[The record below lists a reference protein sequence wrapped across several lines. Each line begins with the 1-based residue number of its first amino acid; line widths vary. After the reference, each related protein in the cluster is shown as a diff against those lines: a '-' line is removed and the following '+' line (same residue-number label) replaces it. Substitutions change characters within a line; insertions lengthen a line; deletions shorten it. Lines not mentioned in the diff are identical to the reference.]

1 MSNRQIIDSST
12 SEFWEKAYQSAD
24 MAWDL
29 GEPTPVFNQWI
40 NSERNT
46 LSICVLGAGNGW
58 DALNF
63 AKKGHHVTAVDFAFS
78 AIQNMSQMAE
88 ILGVE
93 LDLLHSNIFDI
104 GKSYHNAFDIVLE
117 YTCYCAIDPRRR
129 IDYVNLVDCIL
140 KPEGRL
146 VALFFPLDKALND
159 DGPPF
164 GVNLNSTLNLFS
176 KKFTLYKK
184 ETPHLSIERRI
195 GREMFVIFN
204 KNGN

>member
-1 MSNRQIIDSST
+1 MTIRQTIDSST
-12 SEFWEKAYQSAD
+12 SEYWEKAYQSSD
-24 MAWDL
+24 MTWDL

-63 AKKGHHVTAVDFAFS
+63 AKKGHHVTAVDFALS
-78 AIQNMSQMAE
+78 AIQNMRQMAE
-88 ILGVE
+88 KLGVE
-93 LDLLHSNIFDI
+93 LELLHSDIFNI
-104 GKSYHNAFDIVLE
+104 GKLYHNVFDIVLE
-117 YTCYCAIDPRRR
+117 YTCYCAIDPDRR

-146 VALFFPLDKALND
+146 VALFFPLDKELND

-176 KKFTLYKK
+176 KKFTLNKK
-184 ETPHLSIERRI
+184 ELPNLSIERRI
-195 GREMFVIFN
+195 GREMFVILN

>member
-1 MSNRQIIDSST
+1 MTNRNKIDPSKP
-12 SEFWEKAYQSAD
+12 EYWEKAYQSAD
-24 MAWDL
+24 MTWDL

-78 AIQNMSQMAE
+78 AIKNMRQMAE
-88 ILGVE
+88 ILAVE
-93 LDLLHSNIFDI
+93 LDLLHSDIFNI
-104 GKSYHNAFDIVLE
+104 GKSYHDAFDIVLE
-117 YTCYCAIDPRRR
+117 YTCYCAIDPGRR
-129 IDYVNLVDCIL
+129 IDYINLVDRIL

-146 VALFFPLDKALND
+146 VALFFPLDKELND

-164 GVNLNSTLNLFS
+164 GVNLNSTLNMFS
-176 KKFTLYKK
+176 KKFTLNKK
-184 ETPHLSIERRI
+184 EIPNLSIKRRI
-195 GREMFVIFN
+195 GREMFVILN
-204 KNGN
+204 KSGN

>member
-12 SEFWEKAYQSAD
+12 SEFLEKAYQSAD

-93 LDLLHSNIFDI
+93 LDLLHPLFRGYDI
-104 GKSYHNAFDIVLE
+104 EYDSRYVL
-117 YTCYCAIDPRRR
+117 
-129 IDYVNLVDCIL
+129 
-140 KPEGRL
+140 GRVETHTIRL
-146 VALFFPLDKALND
+146 I
-159 DGPPF
+159 
-164 GVNLNSTLNLFS
+164 S
-176 KKFTLYKK
+176 KKDLQKMN
-184 ETPHLSIERRI
+184 ERCNELIRNN
-195 GREMFVIFN
+195 EYFE
-204 KNGN
+204 